1 MKRSE
6 AVLLIARFLR
16 ELKDGSDPEIFGVT
30 IEDMVEGDML
40 LTKLERRGMR
50 PPATDFIMEYKKPEH
65 VDVVISVLNA
75 LSWEKELSRDDE

>member
-30 IEDMVEGDML
+30 VDDMVEADVL
-40 LTKLERRGMR
+40 LRKLELMGIR
-50 PPATDFIMEYKKPEH
+50 PPATNFVMEYKKPEYIN
-65 VDVVISVLNA
+65 VVMSVLNA
-75 LSWEKELSRDDE
+75 LKWEKELSRDD